1 MAARGRVTCSAIIV
15 DRAALP
21 KKRVRKES
29 KDGNETLSMEG

>member
-1 MAARGRVTCSAIIV
+1 MAARGRAARSAISV
-15 DRAALP
+15 DVATLQ